1 MNLLAKLLEVFLN
14 TVYVT
19 GNVVHY
25 DVEACTIGLLLLI
38 FLLLFQAVAVFLW
51 LILL

>member
-1 MNLLAKLLEVFLN
+1 MDLLTKLLEVFLN
-14 TVYVT
+14 SVHIT

-25 DVEACTIGLLLLI
+25 DVETRTIVLLLLF